1 MKIFKNVLITILLL
15 FYTNL
20 IKAEDI
26 PKVDDFNKKEPQ
38 LPSQQK
44 ELPSDSLIMEETKE
58 VEKIDE
64 DQILKILVKDFNF
77 DGNFKYSDEDLK
89 KVVET
94 AINEELG
101 YIQLLEI
108 TRVIS
113 NFYRTNGYLA
123 TSYLPPQDIENGV
136 IKIKIT
142 EAKLG
147 KIIFDVEEG
156 KKLNLPKDE
165 IKMRILYKIENDE
178 ILNIDQ
184 LDKNVRNLNKIP
196 GINAIAQIEEGKNFG
211 ETNVK
216 VTPINTET
224 IFGNT
229 LVDNS
234 GSRSSGYNK
243 ITNTINFDGLFNSG
257 ERLTLTNVLSG
268 DHHIEDNHEESNYY
282 AITSEFPI
290 GYNGMLATLRASKME
305 YKLSAPFDST
315 LPSGYSTETNLTL
328 NQPLIESSDFN
339 LKTSLSLGN
348 NKYVNDLSTGNNS
361 DKDVWKSIFNLGF
374 DSRDDKLGGGINY
387 GSFGLTLAKI
397 DLTDNPSNWSTDQAG
412 ADNNGR
418 NFKGTLN
425 LNRLNKLT
433 SKTNMLLKFN
443 GQLAA
448 DNLDGADQLS
458 LGGPSSVR
466 AYPSNEAAGD
476 SGFIASVEL
485 KRNLLKNIESTL
497 FYDYGKIKLHKKL
510 WNDWNSTNTALKN
523 NYHLQGYGVSL
534 GIPIF
539 NSFNVNASFARKI
552 SHNSG
557 RDGNGNDVDGFN
569 WQDRGLISINGRF

>member
-1 MKIFKNVLITILLL
+1 MMMSKKFLLAFL
-15 FYTNL
+15 LASFANL
-20 IKAEDI
+20 LNAQDI
-26 PKVDDFNKKEPQ
+26 PTVDDVNKNEPQ
-38 LPSQQK
+38 LPSQQEK
-44 ELPSDSLIMEETKE
+44 LSSDNLKLEQNDK

-64 DQILKILVKDFNF
+64 DQILKILVKGFDF
-77 DGNFKYSDEDLK
+77 DGNIKYSDEELK
-89 KVVET
+89 KNVEK
-94 AINEELG
+94 AINKELG
-101 YIQLLEI
+101 YNQLLEI
-108 TRVIS
+108 TRVIT
-113 NFYRTNGYLA
+113 NFYRSNGYLA
-123 TSYLPPQDIENGV
+123 TSYLPPQDIENGIV
-136 IKIKIT
+136 KIKIA
-142 EAKLG
+142 EAMLG
-147 KIIFDVEEG
+147 AIIFEIDEEQ
-156 KKLNLPKDE
+156 KLNLPKEE
-165 IKMRILYKIENDE
+165 IRVRILHKIEKDGV
-178 ILNIDQ
+178 LNIDQ
-184 LDKNVRNLNKIP
+184 IDKNVRNLNKIP
-196 GINAIAQIEEGKNFG
+196 GINAIAQLEEGKNFG

-229 LVDNS
+229 LVDNN

-243 ITNTINFDGLFNSG
+243 ITNTLNFDGLFNFG
-257 ERLTLTNVLSG
+257 DRLTFTNVLSG

-328 NQPLIESSDFN
+328 NQPLIESPDFN

-348 NKYVNDLSTGNNS
+348 NKYVNDLGTGNNS

-387 GSFGLTLAKI
+387 GSFGLTLARI

-458 LGGPSSVR
+458 LGGPSAVR

-485 KRNLLKNIESTL
+485 KRNLFKNVESTL

-510 WNDWNSTNTALKN
+510 WNDWNSTNTGLKN

-539 NSFNVNASFARKI
+539 NNFNVNASFARKI

-557 RDGNGNDVDGFN
+557 RDISGNDVDGLS
-569 WQDRGLISINGRF
+569 WQDRGLISINSRF

>member
-1 MKIFKNVLITILLL
+1 MLGAIIF
-15 FYTNL
+15 
-20 IKAEDI
+20 E
-26 PKVDDFNKKEPQ
+26 
-38 LPSQQK
+38 
-44 ELPSDSLIMEETKE
+44 
-58 VEKIDE
+58 IDE
-64 DQILKILVKDFNF
+64 EQ
-77 DGNFKYSDEDLK
+77 
-89 KVVET
+89 
-94 AINEELG
+94 
-101 YIQLLEI
+101 
-108 TRVIS
+108 
-113 NFYRTNGYLA
+113 
-123 TSYLPPQDIENGV
+123 
-136 IKIKIT
+136 
-142 EAKLG
+142 
-147 KIIFDVEEG
+147 
-156 KKLNLPKDE
+156 KLNLPKEE
-165 IKMRILYKIENDE
+165 IRVRILHKIEKDGV
-178 ILNIDQ
+178 LNIDQ

-196 GINAIAQIEEGKNFG
+196 GINAIAQLEEGKNFG

-229 LVDNS
+229 LVDNN

-243 ITNTINFDGLFNSG
+243 ITNTLNFDGLFNSG

-328 NQPLIESSDFN
+328 NQPLIESPDFN

-348 NKYVNDLSTGNNS
+348 NKYVNDLGTGNNS

-387 GSFGLTLAKI
+387 GSFGLTLARI

-458 LGGPSSVR
+458 LGGPSAVR

-485 KRNLLKNIESTL
+485 KRNLFKNVESTL

-510 WNDWNSTNTALKN
+510 WNDWNSTNTGLKN
-523 NYHLQGYGVSL
+523 NYHLQGYGVTL

-539 NSFNVNASFARKI
+539 NYFNVNASFARKI

-557 RDGNGNDVDGFN
+557 RDSSGNDVDGLN